1 MPVIPAL
8 GGRDRRIVNLGPS
21 WAIRNT
27 LSQNKNNKHVAS
39 WIFGK
44 SLVVSRDNFVSL
56 SNGRS
61 VAPTEVS
68 SPQLGLCGHFF
79 FDTTGIFYAAVIS
92 ILFIHTLIH

>member
-8 GGRDRRIVNLGPS
+8 GGGDRRIVNLGPS

-68 SPQLGLCGHFF
+68 SLQLGLCEHF
-79 FDTTGIFYAAVIS
+79 FDTTGIFYTAVIS